1 MNQLIP
7 ASNTVEAADNNR
19 FSKRSLIGRCV
30 YAVLFSDGWVKVGR
44 GRCGKTRIQTHIST
58 STMRGATVVQ
68 SVISGRLVDS
78 KAAESRLISYCA
90 RTGDIVH
97 GKEWFVGVDFS
108 RLSEIIST
116 EFNGDSAEQFD
127 AHHKV
132 ADAAMNKITGRLIPS
147 SVPVSDEESARWEI
161 AQAHAKLIN
170 HIFVSNLYSGQLFEI
185 ADYGISQ
192 FQMFVSLA
200 FHAMDADDQAYAYH
214 QVSTNLDDALSYLVE
229 RGSQV
234 VDDYRAGK
242 VAA

>member
-78 KAAESRLISYCA
+78 KAAESRLINYCA
-90 RTGDIVH
+90 MTGELAH

-127 AHHKV
+127 AHHKA